1 MSGAADPDT
10 APPTHPGPVGLM
22 SGTAARRV
30 MQSLMRT
37 GQEARFIGGCVRD
50 AILGIQAADVDI
62 ATPLLPDEVTRRLRQ
77 DGIRVIPTGIEH
89 GTVTALT
96 EGASFEITTLRRDVE
111 TDGRRAVVAFTDD
124 WLEDASRRDFTFNAM
139 SLTPEGELYDP
150 FDGVRDLKGGRV
162 RFIGQA
168 RERIAEDVL
177 RILRFF
183 RFHARFGQGRPD
195 PDAVAAC
202 AAMAPLLPSLSGE
215 RVQQEVMRIL
225 AQDRMVEVWRLMIDC
240 GVVAHTL
247 PQAINVTRLAALDRL
262 EWLVGE
268 AHPMAHLAALLPSG
282 LSAAADTA
290 ERLRLSNTNR
300 DYLLGLCAP
309 PVDVHPD
316 LTVTSRRHALQKL
329 GPEAYRDLLLLA
341 AATRGTPAVE
351 LLEALAEAATWIVVP
366 FPLKGRDLLEMG
378 VAPGPDMGVMLASL
392 EGWWAARDYRPTRED
407 CLVELSRRL
416 LHRAREQASP
426 PHQKEM

>member
-1 MSGAADPDT
+1 MSGTDDPDSV
-10 APPTHPGPVGLM
+10 ALHPGPIGLM
-22 SGTAARRV
+22 AGTAARRV

-50 AILGIQAADVDI
+50 ALLGIQAADVDI
-62 ATPLLPDEVTRRLRQ
+62 ATSLPPDEVMRRLRQ

-111 TDGRRAVVAFTDD
+111 TDGRRAVVAFTDN

-150 FDGVRDLKGGRV
+150 FGGVRDLRAGRV
-162 RFIGQA
+162 RFIGKA

-183 RFHARFGQGRPD
+183 RFHARFGGQGRPD
-195 PDAVAAC
+195 PDALAAC
-202 AAMAPLLPSLSGE
+202 ASMAPLLPALSGE
-215 RVQQEVMRIL
+215 RVQQEVMKIL
-225 AQDRMVEVWRLMIDC
+225 AQDRMVEVWRLMMEC
-240 GVVAHTL
+240 GVVAQIL
-247 PQAINVTRLAALDRL
+247 PHATNIPRLAALDRL

-268 AHPMAHLAALLPSG
+268 AHAMAHLAALLPSG
-282 LSAAADTA
+282 LSHASDTA
-290 ERLRLSNTNR
+290 ERMRLSNANR
-300 DYLLGLCAP
+300 DHLLLLCAP

-316 LTVTSRRHALQKL
+316 LNVTSRRHALQKL
-329 GPEAYRDLLLLA
+329 GPESYRDLLLLS

-366 FPLKGRDLLEMG
+366 FPLKGRDALELGM
-378 VAPGPDMGVMLASL
+378 APGPEVGVVLAAV

-407 CLVELSRRL
+407 CLTELARRIGE
-416 LHRAREQASP
+416 RMAPE
-426 PHQKEM
+426 

>member
-1 MSGAADPDT
+1 MNDTADPER
-10 APPTHPGPVGLM
+10 PVLHPGPIGLM
-22 SGTAARRV
+22 AGTAARRV

-50 AILGIQAADVDI
+50 AILGIQATDIDI
-62 ATPLLPDEVTRRLRQ
+62 ATPLPPDEVMRRLRQ

-96 EGASFEITTLRRDVE
+96 EGSSFEITTLRRDVE
-111 TDGRRAVVAFTDD
+111 TDGRHAVIAFTDN
-124 WLEDASRRDFTFNAM
+124 WLEDAGRRDFTFNAM

-150 FDGVRDLKGGRV
+150 FDGVRDLKSGRV
-162 RFIGQA
+162 RFIGQS

-202 AAMAPLLPSLSGE
+202 TTMAPLLPSLSGE
-215 RVQQEVMRIL
+215 RVQQEVMKIL

-240 GVVAHTL
+240 GVVAQIL
-247 PQAINVTRLAALDRL
+247 PQATNITRLAALDRL

-268 AHPMAHLAALLPSG
+268 AHPMAHLAALLPTG
-282 LSAAADTA
+282 LSAAADTV
-290 ERLRLSNTNR
+290 ERLRLSNANR
-300 DYLLGLCAP
+300 DHLLGLCAA

-329 GPEAYRDLLLLA
+329 GPETYRDLLLLS

-366 FPLKGRDLLEMG
+366 FPLKGRDLLELGMT
-378 VAPGPDMGVMLASL
+378 PGPDVGVMLAAM
-392 EGWWAARDYRPTRED
+392 EGWWAARDYRPTREE
-407 CLVELSRRL
+407 CLAELTRRISE
-416 LHRAREQASP
+416 RKARE
-426 PHQKEM
+426 

>member
-1 MSGAADPDT
+1 MTGIADPDT
-10 APPTHPGPVGLM
+10 APLHPGPVGLM
-22 SGTAARRV
+22 AGTAARRV

-50 AILGIQAADVDI
+50 GLLGIQAADVDI
-62 ATPLLPDEVTRRLRQ
+62 ATPLPPDEVMRRLRQ
-77 DGIRVIPTGIEH
+77 DGIRALPTGIDH

-111 TDGRRAVVAFTDD
+111 TDGRHATVAFTDD

-150 FDGVRDLKGGRV
+150 FGGVRDLKAGRV

-183 RFHARFGQGRPD
+183 RFHARFGQARPD
-195 PDAVAAC
+195 PDALAAC
-202 AAMAPLLPSLSGE
+202 ATMAPLLPSLSGE
-215 RVQQEVMRIL
+215 RVQTEVMKIL
-225 AQDRMVEVWRLMIDC
+225 AQDKMVEVWRLMMDC
-240 GVVAHTL
+240 GVVAQTL
-247 PQAINVTRLAALDRL
+247 PQATNLTRLAALDRL

-268 AHPMAHLAALLPSG
+268 AHPMAHLAALLPTG

-290 ERLRLSNTNR
+290 ERLRLSNANR

-329 GPEAYRDLLLLA
+329 GPETYRDLLLLA

-351 LLEALAEAATWIVVP
+351 LLEALAEAAVWIVVP
-366 FPLKGRDLLEMG
+366 FPLKGRDVLEQGMT
-378 VAPGPDMGVMLASL
+378 PGPEVGVLLAGV
-392 EGWWAARDYRPTRED
+392 EGWWAAREYRPTREE
-407 CLVELSRRL
+407 CLAELTRRIAE
-416 LHRAREQASP
+416 RQARE
-426 PHQKEM
+426 

>member
-1 MSGAADPDT
+1 MNAAADPDT

-50 AILGIQAADVDI
+50 AFLGIQAADIDI
-62 ATPLLPDEVTRRLRQ
+62 ATPLVPEEVTRRLRQ

-96 EGASFEITTLRRDVE
+96 EGSSFEITTLRRDVE
-111 TDGRRAVVAFTDD
+111 TDGRRAVVSFTDD

-150 FDGVRDLKGGRV
+150 FDGVRDLKAGRV

-195 PDAVAAC
+195 PDALAAC
-202 AAMAPLLPSLSGE
+202 ATMAPLLPSLSGE

-240 GVVAHTL
+240 GVVAQTL
-247 PQAINVTRLAALDRL
+247 PHATNVTRLAALDRL

-290 ERLRLSNTNR
+290 ERMRLSNTNR
-300 DYLLGLCAP
+300 DYLLSLCAP

-329 GPEAYRDLLLLA
+329 GPETYRDLLLLA

-351 LLEALAEAATWIVVP
+351 LLEALAEAATWVVVP

-378 VAPGPDMGVMLASL
+378 VPPGPEVGVMLASL

-407 CLVELSRRL
+407 CLTELSRRL
-416 LHRAREQASP
+416 ADRHRDQASP
-426 PHQKEM
+426 AKS

>member
-1 MSGAADPDT
+1 MSVSADPER
-10 APPTHPGPVGLM
+10 PLLHPGPIGLM
-22 SGTAARRV
+22 AGTAARRV

-50 AILGIQAADVDI
+50 AILGIQAADIDI
-62 ATPLLPDEVTRRLRQ
+62 ATPLPPDEVMRRLRQ
-77 DGIRVIPTGIEH
+77 DGIRVIPTGIDH

-111 TDGRRAVVAFTDD
+111 TDGRHAVIAFTDN
-124 WLEDASRRDFTFNAM
+124 WLEDAGRRDFTFNAM

-150 FDGVRDLKGGRV
+150 FDGVRDLKAGRV

-202 AAMAPLLPSLSGE
+202 ATMAPLLPSLSGE
-215 RVQQEVMRIL
+215 RVQQEVMKIL

-240 GVVAHTL
+240 GVVAQIL
-247 PQAINVTRLAALDRL
+247 PQAVNVSRLAALDRL

-282 LSAAADTA
+282 LSAAADTV

-300 DYLLGLCAP
+300 DHLLGLCAP

-329 GPEAYRDLLLLA
+329 GPETYRDLLLLA
-341 AATRGTPAVE
+341 AASRGTPAVE
-351 LLEALAEAATWIVVP
+351 LLEALAEAATWVVVP
-366 FPLKGRDLLEMG
+366 FPLKGRDLLELGMT
-378 VAPGPDMGVMLASL
+378 PGPDVGVLLAAM

-407 CLVELSRRL
+407 CLAELTRRIAE
-416 LHRAREQASP
+416 RKARE
-426 PHQKEM
+426 

>member
-1 MSGAADPDT
+1 MSGVADPDT
-10 APPTHPGPVGLM
+10 AAPTHPGPVGLM

-50 AILGIQAADVDI
+50 AFLGIQAADIDI
-62 ATPLLPDEVTRRLRQ
+62 ATPLLPDEVMRRLRQ

-215 RVQQEVMRIL
+215 RVQQEVLRIL

-268 AHPMAHLAALLPSG
+268 THPMAHLAALLPSG

-309 PVDVHPD
+309 SVDVHPD

-378 VAPGPDMGVMLASL
+378 VAPGPEMGVMLASL

-416 LHRAREQASP
+416 LDRTREQLS

>member
-1 MSGAADPDT
+1 MNAAADPDT
-10 APPTHPGPVGLM
+10 APQTHPGPVGLM

-50 AILGIQAADVDI
+50 AFLGIQAADIDI
-62 ATPLLPDEVTRRLRQ
+62 ATPLVPEEVTRRLRQ

-96 EGASFEITTLRRDVE
+96 EGSSFEITTLRRDVE

-202 AAMAPLLPSLSGE
+202 ATMAPLLPSLSGE

-240 GVVAHTL
+240 GVVAQTL

-416 LHRAREQASP
+416 LDRVRE
-426 PHQKEM
+426 